1 MSCCVAACFQFN
13 RNITESRRRQFT
25 SSYSKNPLRINVWWL
40 ALKLT
45 ASRSTSTVFCPK
57 IFWSVIRNAFRDCVS
72 NWKCWNSARAKNGSE
87 DPATHGPYMV
97 RATPY
102 ASNSQSSKTAVNE
115 GNAIGKRRMKDDL
128 TEAVNIQNQLEMCCG
143 GWLGWKNARR
153 CGLNLLKYA
162 LALSREYSLLLFTSA
177 PTLKTPP
184 AGRHALESD
193 NNGYLWNILLQEFA
207 LCVKSNNYREAAD
220 FHLSL
225 SSIFANCQYHQKM
238 LHNPRDSR
246 S

>member
-1 MSCCVAACFQFN
+1 
-13 RNITESRRRQFT
+13 
-25 SSYSKNPLRINVWWL
+25 
-40 ALKLT
+40 
-45 ASRSTSTVFCPK
+45 
-57 IFWSVIRNAFRDCVS
+57 
-72 NWKCWNSARAKNGSE
+72 
-87 DPATHGPYMV
+87 
-97 RATPY
+97 
-102 ASNSQSSKTAVNE
+102 
-115 GNAIGKRRMKDDL
+115 
-128 TEAVNIQNQLEMCCG
+128 MCCG
-143 GWLGWKNARR
+143 GWLGRKNARR

-225 SSIFANCQYHQKM
+225 SSIFANCQYHQKI
-238 LHNPRDSR
+238 LHNPRDSQPWLASWNDSCLR
-246 S
+246 STAPVSQTRRRTLNAKCFDLVIFSLWTVVRGGQCQMQFM